1 MPSLELNE
9 TAVDLLAERDKMVLQ
24 HLPLVKAIAV
34 RVRETLPVC
43 VELDDIIHAG
53 VLGLIDAATRFDPNK
68 MVAFSSYAKH
78 RIRGAILDSLRDQDP
93 VSRDLRRQS
102 KQADAVTRELT
113 AILHRTPTE
122 SEVAERMGIMV
133 EHLQHLKVR
142 LQHAGQISASTRA
155 NDSDDLPLPE
165 FPSKPETDPDHIFA
179 QEQMREVLGRAMRTL
194 PPRYQQ
200 VVQLYYSSQ
209 MTMKEIG
216 AALGVNESRVSQIHK
231 GALEKLNAALI
242 SSGISSSRAFCE

>member
-1 MPSLELNE
+1 MTVLESNE
-9 TAVDLLAERDKMVLQ
+9 TQHRPLAERDAMVLQ

-43 VELDDIIHAG
+43 VELDDVIHAG

-122 SEVAERMGIMV
+122 VEVAERMGIMV

-142 LQHAGQISASTRA
+142 LQSAGQISASTRG
-155 NDSDDLPLPE
+155 NEQDDLPLPE
-165 FPSKPETDPDHIFA
+165 FPSKPETNPDHLFA
-179 QEQMREVLGRAMRTL
+179 QEQMREVLGRAMQSL
-194 PPRYQQ
+194 PARYQQ
-200 VVQLYYSSQ
+200 VVQLYYSNQ

-216 AALGVNESRVSQIHK
+216 VTLGVNESRVSQIHK
-231 GALEKLNAALI
+231 GALEKLNAALL
-242 SSGISSSRAFCE
+242 SSGISSSSALCE

>member
-1 MPSLELNE
+1 MPVLEMNE
-9 TAVDLLAERDKMVLQ
+9 TQTDLLAQRDKMVLQ

-53 VLGLIDAATRFDPNK
+53 VLGLIDAASRFDPNK

-102 KQADAVTRELT
+102 KQAEAVSRELT
-113 AILHRTPTE
+113 GILHRTPSE

-133 EHLQHLKVR
+133 EHLQHLKLR
-142 LQHAGQISASTRA
+142 LQSAGQISASTRG
-155 NDSDDLPLPE
+155 NDQDDLPLPE
-165 FPSKPETDPDHIFA
+165 FPSKPETNPDHLFA
-179 QEQMREVLGRAMRTL
+179 HEQMREVIGKAMQTL
-194 PPRYQQ
+194 PARYQQ
-200 VVQLYYSSQ
+200 VVQLYYSKQ
-209 MTMKEIG
+209 LTMKEIG
-216 AALGVNESRVSQIHK
+216 VALGVNESRVSQIHK
-231 GALEKLNAALI
+231 GALEKLNAALQ
-242 SSGISSSRAFCE
+242 STGISSSRALCE